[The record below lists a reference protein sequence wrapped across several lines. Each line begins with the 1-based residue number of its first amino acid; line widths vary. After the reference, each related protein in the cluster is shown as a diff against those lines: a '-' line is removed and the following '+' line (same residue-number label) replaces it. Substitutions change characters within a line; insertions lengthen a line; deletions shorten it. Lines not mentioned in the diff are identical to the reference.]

1 MTQAGMYGAAHGA
14 SQLPRSSNWKS
25 ILFLLVLLSEYFR
38 QPAAR
43 HEKRCCGRWIFAFLT
58 IGSGIFAAY
67 PRLPEGVD
75 GSAPRFFRHQPAWKL
90 QAPVAKIAEVEM
102 SNRMSDCPAELK
114 ARLFKQGGDGEIR
127 APANLELE
135 NFELRNEVTRLTLH
149 NATLRRMLT
158 NRGLKA
164 Q

>member
-1 MTQAGMYGAAHGA
+1 MGWMA
-14 SQLPRSSNWKS
+14 LPRV
-25 ILFLLVLLSEYFR
+25 F
-38 QPAAR
+38 
-43 HEKRCCGRWIFAFLT
+43 
-58 IGSGIFAAY
+58 
-67 PRLPEGVD
+67 
-75 GSAPRFFRHQPAWKL
+75 SASTGLETK
-90 QAPVAKIAEVEM
+90 APVAKIAEVEM
-102 SNRMSDCPAELK
+102 SSRMSDCPAELK
-114 ARLFKQGGDGEIR
+114 ARLFKQSGDGEIR